1 MTKHLIL
8 KEEKLFKVD
17 FMAKKIDKVFMPA
30 SWAGLMRF
38 GEEEKEFIKL
48 KPEYVIYACIGIIAL
63 EVLLRFFF

>member
-1 MTKHLIL
+1 
-8 KEEKLFKVD
+8 
-17 FMAKKIDKVFMPA
+17 MAKKKDKVFMPA